1 MPLTIRS
8 IVSFRRQHHARI
20 LWVLSAFVCSTG
32 PDCLAFVVLMFLDG
46 VAVPVLRSVHIYL
59 CIINRIIALPE
70 NSNPLSRGTYLSR
83 FYGTRSRG
91 PE

>member
-32 PDCLAFVVLMFLDG
+32 PDCLAFVVLMFLWRPRCG
-46 VAVPVLRSVHIYL
+46 PSAEEVHIYL
-59 CIINRIIALPE
+59 CIINRIIAFPGKFE
-70 NSNPLSRGTYLSR
+70 PIV
-83 FYGTRSRG
+83 TRH
-91 PE
+91 